1 MTTSNHLPT
10 REAANYLGLSHRTL
24 EGMRCRGGGPAFLK
38 LGRRVLYRQ
47 ADLDQWALSNRRH
60 STSDPGLETD

>member
-1 MTTSNHLPT
+1 MNTVNHLPT

-47 ADLDQWALSNRRH
+47 VDLDAWVESNLRT
-60 STSDPGLETD
+60 STSDPGQAA